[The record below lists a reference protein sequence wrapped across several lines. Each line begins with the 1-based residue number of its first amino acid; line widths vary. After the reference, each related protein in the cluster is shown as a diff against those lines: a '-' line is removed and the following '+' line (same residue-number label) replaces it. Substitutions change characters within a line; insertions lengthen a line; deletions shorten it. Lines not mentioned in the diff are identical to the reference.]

1 MPPTAPEVYNMVIA
15 QSPSPCKDLRHST
28 IVNGHWNV
36 GKLLSKAS
44 AASLTAAEAV
54 GLFPPFFLT
63 LPELCGASGG
73 LLLERGV
80 LEGSFESLAALVA
93 CTNATAETQLA
104 GGAVALELT

>member
-15 QSPSPCKDLRHST
+15 QSPSLCKNLRHST

-54 GLFPPFFLT
+54 VLFFLT

-73 LLLERGV
+73 LLLERGG